1 MLYQAP
7 PNAQLAYIVQTPGT
21 DLWFSATNLHQ
32 LGSIDMS
39 GKVTMHSLGSP
50 GVKPTAIA
58 SGATP
63 FDPSIWFVDSASDS
77 IGAFSPD
84 GVKEYQSP
92 SGHVGIQ
99 QLASGPGEV
108 WFSEQAANAIAKL
121 DAQTGKIVEF
131 PLPKTGQGAQCG
143 WQCPEGLVSAGDIW
157 FAESQLGSGS
167 KIGRMGRDGQLK
179 AEYPVPGGNPWR
191 LTAGRDGTLWFTEA
205 SSPKIGRIDST
216 GKVTEV
222 SFSGSRS
229 ANDITMRSDSTIW
242 FTAGT
247 GLPGEK
253 PQIGEIRPDG
263 SLTMFSLPL
272 PDNAVPLGLTFRETN
287 LRDDNHLYFVAGDQV
302 WRMTPPS

>member
-1 MLYQAP
+1 MKPLIGGIPRMQRTPAALLLLSLSSLLITCTPGSSTPPTAHSTPTPSPVASASPSLPASSSSPIPASAEMIYQAP

-77 IGAFSPD
+77 IGAFSPA
-84 GVKEYQSP
+84 GVKEYQSA

-121 DAQTGKIVEF
+121 DGQTGKIVEF
-131 PLPKTGQGAQCG
+131 PLPKTGQGA
-143 WQCPEGLVSAGDIW
+143 SA
-157 FAESQLGSGS
+157 AGSAP
-167 KIGRMGRDGQLK
+167 R
-179 AEYPVPGGNPWR
+179 A
-191 LTAGRDGTLWFTEA
+191 
-205 SSPKIGRIDST
+205 
-216 GKVTEV
+216 
-222 SFSGSRS
+222 
-229 ANDITMRSDSTIW
+229 
-242 FTAGT
+242 
-247 GLPGEK
+247 
-253 PQIGEIRPDG
+253 
-263 SLTMFSLPL
+263 
-272 PDNAVPLGLTFRETN
+272 
-287 LRDDNHLYFVAGDQV
+287 
-302 WRMTPPS
+302 